1 MMSTETITTDP
12 NWGSLQGTML
22 EGGYE
27 LTEML
32 GADPAAATFKLRV
45 LGDYSRKALAKLF
58 KVQGEAANEQLSLWE
73 AAKSLA
79 HPNLSSPQAIGR
91 SRIDGSEL
99 IYVVLARP
107 DENLAGVLRERALTN
122 DEAAEVMLSLTRAL
136 EHLHARGFVHGCL
149 SPEQVL
155 AIGDSILLSTECLR
169 RINTPPAVEIVKPK
183 YLAPEQ
189 AGENVT
195 PAADV
200 WCLGATI
207 FQALTQKE
215 CGADCAQRA
224 EKLSG
229 AFARVLPRC
238 LDADPQTRCKL
249 EEVTNLYKSAPAPIR
264 EAKPRPVAV
273 SASTATRPS
282 PNGRTAPTANTPP
295 TARPKPIIV
304 PPRPLPRDA
313 EERKPRA
320 WIYIAVAALA
330 VLLFIWLARPR
341 RRTVVEPAP
350 PAPQTATRKAWPTQT
365 LSPEGT
371 NAAPKNTPA
380 APITRP
386 QPQRTPPQPAAR
398 AANNAS
404 SGGVNGSVW
413 RVVLYTYNHE
423 ADAQKMA
430 QSINQKHAGLGAEV
444 FAPKENVGPYLVVIG
459 GKMNREEAVK
469 LRRKAV
475 GQGLPHDSYIQNFK
489 K

>member
-1 MMSTETITTDP
+1 MSIETTKTDP

-27 LTEML
+27 LTEIL

-45 LGDYSRKALAKLF
+45 LGDYSQKAFVKLF
-58 KVQGEAANEQLSLWE
+58 KVQGEAATEQLSIWE
-73 AAKSLA
+73 AAKSLT
-79 HPNLSSPQAIGR
+79 HPNLSSPHSIGR
-91 SRIDGSEL
+91 TQIDGSEL
-99 IYVVLARP
+99 IYAVLARP
-107 DENLAGVLRERALTN
+107 DENLAGVLRERALAN
-122 DEAAEVMLSLTRAL
+122 DEAAEVMLSVTRAL
-136 EHLHARGFVHGCL
+136 EHLHAHGFVHGCV

-189 AGENVT
+189 AGENIT

-215 CGADCAQRA
+215 CGADCAQGA

-229 AFARVLPRC
+229 AFAQVLPRC
-238 LDADPQTRCKL
+238 LDGDPQTRCKL
-249 EEVTNLYKSAPAPIR
+249 EEVNNLYKSAPAPIR
-264 EAKPRPVAV
+264 EAKPRAVMV

-282 PNGRTAPTANTPP
+282 PNGRTAPIANTPP
-295 TARPKPIIV
+295 AARPKPIVV
-304 PPRPLPRDA
+304 PPRRSPRDA

-330 VLLFIWLARPR
+330 VLLFIWLAHPR
-341 RRTVVEPAP
+341 RRTTVEPTP

-365 LSPEGT
+365 LSPDGT
-371 NAAPKNTPA
+371 NAAPKNPTA
-380 APITRP
+380 ASATRP
-386 QPQRTPPQPAAR
+386 QPQRTPPQPTAR

-404 SGGVNGSVW
+404 SGGVNGSIW

-444 FAPKENVGPYLVVIG
+444 FSPKDNGGPYLVVIG
-459 GKMNREEAVK
+459 GQMNREEAAK
-469 LRRKAV
+469 LRRKVV
-475 GQGLPHDSYIQNFK
+475 GQGLPHDAYIQNFK